1 MALTKTMNPAPTIEA
16 QVPLVRNF
24 LRSLNIL
31 LKSARMYGMEHT
43 QTLSQTKTSWE
54 HLQKA
59 LEERRGSGV
68 QLAVSEDRLIVD
80 GTTVKAGPA
89 EQSFVQ
95 MLNAADL
102 ASITFLPRAKAE
114 SFREMVHV
122 FAVNASKP
130 DGLAVKLKAALG
142 DETQSGIRINEIR
155 FVPAD
160 SGHSDGTVAA
170 QLLAET
176 MGKDSGQVQDIL
188 NNPGKLLQLI
198 TAADDS
204 GTGATSGQ
212 KTGNESS
219 TGPKENEE
227 DIAVVIRLLGKL
239 AHESGSDGAGDPINL
254 HAELSQLKEPSKTI
268 LHNALA
274 EFAEK
279 MPEKQMGPHL
289 LLQVAEHLAIRL
301 ALNRYEKGD
310 SRVDAVTQMLG
321 RMNREIDSLR
331 ETLSTYERDKK
342 EPGFEAPP
350 AADNLEQEFWAV
362 APEAAKLNILLS
374 ENAWQMPSRHVRDFI
389 DQLVQRGE
397 VEAVQQ
403 ILLNYVSGIHSSLPE
418 SRRKTA
424 LGLKDLAEHYPRTEG
439 HPLRIAIRHVG
450 EQLAKET
457 DPELQRLISTTFV
470 LLGQEA
476 TTRRRYWAVLQT
488 ADALDAIEKTNSEM
502 ASDLRARIGLENRI
516 PDFLEEALR
525 MNEVP
530 PELMEFL
537 RRRPVATVEHIAGK
551 LSRCVRRRERD
562 RLVKLTEDLGPAAV
576 QGLRDAFQSRHPA
589 SAIVTAGLLSRLDP
603 QGLEEPLRARLREW
617 NRMYHDAVVRQIAS
631 AGSPVRGSLLAKL
644 LDILDPLVVP
654 LAVDEIGMSGDA
666 SSSAFLRG
674 IAGGELPRL
683 NSPFLQVKAIEAL
696 GRLRVR
702 DAIPFLTFLVQS
714 SDSRRLAVPK
724 EIQIAAAQSLQLI
737 DREGAKTILAN
748 AGFKQAELELLTPD
762 RGGEQPGVRQRQYS
776 RVKLARPLAA
786 RIITVD
792 GEFPASVRDLSLG
805 GGLFSCEQRFS
816 AGTPGRVRIK
826 TGLRS
831 IEAKIILR
839 DARSELMAYEIV
851 DMDLEDRTKLRAL
864 LQTVRK

>member
-1 MALTKTMNPAPTIEA
+1 
-16 QVPLVRNF
+16 
-24 LRSLNIL
+24 
-31 LKSARMYGMEHT
+31 
-43 QTLSQTKTSWE
+43 
-54 HLQKA
+54 
-59 LEERRGSGV
+59 
-68 QLAVSEDRLIVD
+68 
-80 GTTVKAGPA
+80 
-89 EQSFVQ
+89 
-95 MLNAADL
+95 
-102 ASITFLPRAKAE
+102 
-114 SFREMVHV
+114 
-122 FAVNASKP
+122 
-130 DGLAVKLKAALG
+130 
-142 DETQSGIRINEIR
+142 
-155 FVPAD
+155 
-160 SGHSDGTVAA
+160 
-170 QLLAET
+170 
-176 MGKDSGQVQDIL
+176 
-188 NNPGKLLQLI
+188 
-198 TAADDS
+198 
-204 GTGATSGQ
+204 
-212 KTGNESS
+212 
-219 TGPKENEE
+219 
-227 DIAVVIRLLGKL
+227 
-239 AHESGSDGAGDPINL
+239 
-254 HAELSQLKEPSKTI
+254 
-268 LHNALA
+268 
-274 EFAEK
+274 
-279 MPEKQMGPHL
+279 
-289 LLQVAEHLAIRL
+289 
-301 ALNRYEKGD
+301 
-310 SRVDAVTQMLG
+310 
-321 RMNREIDSLR
+321 
-331 ETLSTYERDKK
+331 
-342 EPGFEAPP
+342 
-350 AADNLEQEFWAV
+350 
-362 APEAAKLNILLS
+362 
-374 ENAWQMPSRHVRDFI
+374 MPSRHVRDFV

-403 ILLNYVSGIHSSLPE
+403 VLLNYVSGIHSSLPE
-418 SRRKTA
+418 ARRKTT

-476 TTRRRYWAVLQT
+476 TTRRRYWAVLQA
-488 ADALDAIEKTNSEM
+488 ADALDAIEKTHPEM
-502 ASDLRARIGLENRI
+502 ATDLRARIGLENRI
-516 PDFLEEALR
+516 PDFLDEALR

-537 RRRPVATVEHIAGK
+537 RRRPVAAVEHIAGK
-551 LSRCVRRRERD
+551 LSRCMRRRERD

-776 RVKLARPLAA
+776 RVKLPRPLAA

-792 GEFPASVRDLSLG
+792 GEFTASLRDLSLG
-805 GGLFSCEQRFS
+805 GGLFSCDQRFS